1 MISVRNLQK
10 SFGTQTVLNGLS
22 IEIPKGK
29 ITVIIGRS
37 GEGKSVFLKHLMGLI
52 RPDSGE
58 VLLEDKSLAGMND
71 FELNEA
77 RKNFGMLFQ
86 YSALFDS
93 MSVFDNIAFPLRE
106 HSSLSERQISERVH
120 ELMGLVG
127 LSEIALPKY
136 PSEVSGGMRKRV
148 GLARAIALNPKILLY
163 DEPTT
168 GLDPVM
174 TDVVNHLIMDTQQ
187 KLGITSVVISHDIKA
202 TFEIADKV
210 AMLYEGRILL
220 EGSPSEFKRAAAG
233 VEIVKNFLEGR
244 ATGKQLKEL

>member
-1 MISVRNLQK
+1 MITAQNLCKAFGSQK
-10 SFGTQTVLNGLS
+10 VLNDLTL
-22 IEIPKGK
+22 EIPTGK

-37 GEGKSVFLKHLMGLI
+37 GEGKSVLLKHLMGLI
-52 RPDSGE
+52 KPDTGE
-58 VLLEDKSLAGMND
+58 VLLEGKSLSKMND

-93 MSVFDNIAFPLRE
+93 MTVFDNIAFPLRE
-106 HSSLSERQISERVH
+106 HSHKSEKDISTRVR

-127 LSEIALPKY
+127 LSEIALSKY
-136 PSEVSGGMRKRV
+136 PSEISGGMRKRV

-174 TDVVNHLIMDTQQ
+174 TDVVNHLIMDTQ
-187 KLGITSVVISHDIKA
+187 KTLGITSVVISHDIKA
-202 TFEIADKV
+202 TFEIADKI
-210 AMLYEGRILL
+210 AMLYEGKILL
-220 EGSPSEFKRAAAG
+220 EGTPSEFKKSAAQI
-233 VEIVKNFLEGR
+233 EIVQNFLEGR